1 MSAGFT
7 KHMLPIQIPKW
18 PYTAGILIALLYNL
32 PLIVLGENSH
42 IQIHDN
48 LDSNFVWTHI
58 LANSGLIFGPNDAI
72 IPDLLGGIPRVLFGS
87 EFKLT
92 LWLYALFGSFNGYV
106 IAQILMHVLAFAG
119 MFRLSGLVFNLSPS
133 NRMLMAVAFSFL
145 PFWPPGG
152 LMVAGQPLLA
162 SAFYRIYQQKSRWI
176 DWAIITFFPFFASFV
191 GVGIFIIA
199 VLIAVMLVARM
210 NQQKPF
216 NTAFATAVLVFT
228 VTFMLVEHRLV
239 YNVLVPLDGFVS
251 HRTEFAIS
259 NGVSGIL
266 SLIKASLKLMLE
278 GQYHATSLHQYI
290 ILPAIGFALVYA
302 IIKKQKKQMRIL
314 AAGMSVLFL
323 ISLFSVLYRSEL
335 MLPVKEAIPFLKV
348 FQADRFYMFF
358 PIIWFGLFGYALMQ
372 IQWHRR
378 ILLPVVLVLQIVL
391 AAWQHPEIKYSR
403 EQRLTFAAFFAV
415 DAFSHI
421 RDFLKKEGITGPVG
435 CVGFHPAV
443 AQYNGLHTIGG
454 YFPNYPLSYKHQF
467 GKIIAQELA
476 KSPLLADKFYNWGN
490 RCYLFSADLG
500 YHLPQPASRRNQPIQ
515 LHLNK
520 QVLIDLGCRYLISL
534 NPVLSFP
541 FSRDFAEVGKF
552 WSPGRSVWFYVYSPI
567 AEDINAS

>member
-1 MSAGFT
+1 
-7 KHMLPIQIPKW
+7 
-18 PYTAGILIALLYNL
+18 
-32 PLIVLGENSH
+32 
-42 IQIHDN
+42 
-48 LDSNFVWTHI
+48 
-58 LANSGLIFGPNDAI
+58 
-72 IPDLLGGIPRVLFGS
+72 
-87 EFKLT
+87 
-92 LWLYALFGSFNGYV
+92 
-106 IAQILMHVLAFAG
+106 
-119 MFRLSGLVFNLSPS
+119 
-133 NRMLMAVAFSFL
+133 
-145 PFWPPGG
+145 
-152 LMVAGQPLLA
+152 
-162 SAFYRIYQQKSRWI
+162 
-176 DWAIITFFPFFASFV
+176 
-191 GVGIFIIA
+191 
-199 VLIAVMLVARM
+199 
-210 NQQKPF
+210 
-216 NTAFATAVLVFT
+216 
-228 VTFMLVEHRLV
+228 VTFLLVEYRLV

-266 SLIKASLKLMLE
+266 SLIKANLKLMLE

-403 EQRLTFAAFFAV
+403 EQQLTFAAFFAV

-467 GKIIAQELA
+467 AEIIAPELE
-476 KSPLLADKFYNWGN
+476 KSPLLADKFYNWGS
-490 RCYLFSADLG
+490 RCYLFANDVG
-500 YHLPQPASRRNQPIQ
+500 YILPHMHYLRLRPIN
-515 LHLNK
+515 LNLEMSIFTLK
-520 QVLIDLGCRYLISL
+520 KCRVIISTNKVSNDSFLNHVWRTKIINIEKNPYYLCIL
-534 NPVLSFP
+534 
-541 FSRDFAEVGKF
+541 K
-552 WSPGRSVWFYVYSPI
+552 
-567 AEDINAS
+567 